1 MGKPWTL
8 VARKGTSRAPP
19 LTQYG
24 GEEER
29 ELSRAFAGRIEMRNG
44 HEGPVRPVCL
54 SCASILC
61 VYPVCLSCVY
71 PNRGHPCVHLLLQFV
86 M

>member
-24 GEEER
+24 GAER

-54 SCASILC
+54 SCVSILF
-61 VYPVCLSCVY
+61 VYPVFILTGGTHVSTY
-71 PNRGHPCVHLLLQFV
+71 YFNL
-86 M
+86 